1 MWPVLIQ
8 PVYCSGSN
16 TAKLIAAVV
25 VTSQIIHTHTHRR
38 GAGAAGV
45 RSSRSTDS
53 AVPSWDKLCINI
65 HETLPPPDVPRQ
77 PALTRASAG
86 PVMRKNNC

>member
-38 GAGAAGV
+38 GAEGGGV
-45 RSSRSTDS
+45 
-53 AVPSWDKLCINI
+53 VNGEK
-65 HETLPPPDVPRQ
+65 ETLRNTERGGGGKRRRDGDRGKQ
-77 PALTRASAG
+77 
-86 PVMRKNNC
+86 RKTKE